1 MKQTLYQKA
10 IESTNIVSK
19 TDING
24 IITFVNNEFCKITG
38 YSKQE
43 LIGQTHNIIRHE
55 NMQDATFKK
64 LWSTILR
71 KRVYKAIM
79 QNKAKNG
86 NTFYVNTTI
95 IPLLDE
101 NKNIKEFIAIRHD
114 ITEEFLLK
122 ANLIKKQR
130 QLDKKI
136 INLEKKVQRQAKKLI
151 SLNKTLES
159 RVAKEASKNR
169 EKNRL
174 LFQQSRLAS
183 MGEMIGNI
191 AHQWRQPLAELRIYL
206 FKMRKV
212 FQTSQENEFEDAYEL
227 SKKVIERMSQ
237 TIEDFRNFFTT
248 NKEKEY
254 FCIEECIEDALL
266 MIKGTLKQDDIN
278 VNLIS
283 DKKIKIY
290 AYKSELTQV
299 IVNIISNS
307 KDAFKSIDVFEK
319 IIHIHISLEN
329 TNNINV
335 IISDNAGGI
344 KKNVLDK
351 IFEPYFTTK
360 HQSQGTG
367 LGLYISKMIIE
378 TSMKGSIMASN
389 VGKGARFV
397 ISLPINIE
405 KKDIK

>member
-1 MKQTLYQKA
+1 MKLTLYQKA

-24 IITFVNNEFCKITG
+24 VITFANNEFCKITG
-38 YSKQE
+38 YTKKE
-43 LIGQTHNIIRHE
+43 LLGKTHNIICHE
-55 NMQDATFKK
+55 DMQENSFKK
-64 LWSTILR
+64 LWETILR
-71 KRVYKAIM
+71 KKVYKGIIK
-79 QNKAKNG
+79 NKAKNG
-86 NTFYVNTTI
+86 SSFYVNTTI

-101 NKNIKEFIAIRHD
+101 DKNIVEFIAIRHD
-114 ITEEFLLK
+114 ITDEFLLK
-122 ANLIKKQR
+122 ENLIKKQK
-130 QLDKKI
+130 Q
-136 INLEKKVQRQAKKLI
+136 LEKKNLALEKKAQRQARKLI
-151 SLNKTLES
+151 SLNQNLES

-206 FKMRKV
+206 FKMKKV
-212 FQTSQENEFEDAYEL
+212 FQTNQEREFEDAYEL
-227 SKKVIERMSQ
+227 SKKVIEKMSQ
-237 TIEDFRNFFTT
+237 TIEDFRNFFKT

-254 FCIEECIEDALL
+254 FYLEDAIEDALL
-266 MIKGTLKQDDIN
+266 MIKGTLKEESIN

-299 IVNIISNS
+299 IVNILSNS

-344 KKNVLDK
+344 KKNVIDK

-360 HQSQGTG
+360 HPSQGTG

-378 TSMKGSIMASN
+378 TSMNGSIMVSN
-389 VGKGARFV
+389 LGKGARFV
-397 ISLPINIE
+397 ISLPIKIE